1 MHFEKSAQIFSLSF
15 ESFFS
20 FNLELNST
28 LKRNEK
34 CLIIL
39 MSRMW
44 KKEIQNGR
52 ASLVFGLGLLLFKF
66 IFSDDNFKYSD
77 TLIIVF

>member
-1 MHFEKSAQIFSLSF
+1 MW
-15 ESFFS
+15 
-20 FNLELNST
+20 
-28 LKRNEK
+28 
-34 CLIIL
+34 
-39 MSRMW
+39 RMW